1 MSSETDR
8 TFDESFRR
16 RVSEHA
22 YGSECEQARDLAA
35 APDLKRKV
43 LSVSTSP
50 ALPNHATA
58 TVIGARKRGLAY
70 GPQDDGDVGSGISGL
85 IQN

>member
-1 MSSETDR
+1 VEQILNVLFER
-8 TFDESFRR
+8 PRKLIELFDESFRR

-35 APDLKRKV
+35 APEPEKTR
-43 LSVSTSP
+43 SFGPISP

-58 TVIGARKRGLAY
+58 NVIGT
-70 GPQDDGDVGSGISGL
+70 
-85 IQN
+85 